1 MAPTR
6 KKKSGKSKMTRRPK
20 TRSVTQTR
28 DDDDDGDN
36 EATTDSEHDDG
47 AESGSAS
54 SKRRVAMM
62 SPAPTDQQ
70 DNDVPADTMQATSTA
85 RTAST
90 GAMNTPPT
98 AAGTA
103 STVKA
108 VVPSVTASVAADEG
122 RRGGAS
128 VVPATQDTATMV
140 AAIQQLAAA
149 VCSMQTTITTGTTP
163 TVTRSAPPARAPR
176 RTPREQ
182 RRGNR
187 RAGARRSTPDEEPS
201 DDGSSSSSTPD
212 EEPSDDGSSS
222 SSSDSSEESVDD
234 SSSSSDDAESSSS
247 SSSSADDEAEFHR
260 RQGERE
266 RRRHH
271 NRHEPVRRQNVKD
284 LELPTYVPSPEVSVS
299 TWIDRIDLI
308 LTGAEESGR
317 GSWTDR
323 SLYFIVGGK
332 LQEDAARWWVNLSRR
347 LNEHKKRWS
356 YLKRALLRRYGERLD
371 KATAEWRVNSRVLMP
386 GETYAD
392 FGAGLRSSAGRNK
405 VRERVFVAQFIRCL
419 DKTTRKLVLQ
429 DQKPKTLEKAIKK
442 ATKIDDPY
450 DNVARGMTNIGQPWP
465 SAPTANLA
473 PMTSNAGQT
482 TVIPGIGSMNLPL
495 DMMQQQPT
503 IEIERDSG
511 AVTLFTNPQGGWS
524 NPSGTWTRPPG
535 REWNGKYWAEKKKAP
550 RKKPTPSPADRTE
563 DKKSA
568 KKLKMKQMHDSIEDE
583 PDVMPRKGTSTR
595 GHSTAT
601 ESTRR

>member
-6 KKKSGKSKMTRRPK
+6 KKTGKSKMTRRPK

-36 EATTDSEHDDG
+36 EATSDSEHDDG

-70 DNDVPADTMQATSTA
+70 DNDVPTDTMQATSTA

-103 STVKA
+103 STVAA

-140 AAIQQLAAA
+140 AALQQLTAA
-149 VCSMQTTITTGTTP
+149 VCSMQTTTTTGTTP
-163 TVTRSAPPARAPR
+163 TVTRSAPPARVPR
-176 RTPREQ
+176 RTRREQ

-187 RAGARRSTPDEEPS
+187 RVGARR
-201 DDGSSSSSTPD
+201 STPD

-260 RQGERE
+260 RHDERE

-271 NRHEPVRRQNVKD
+271 NRHEPVRRQNVED
-284 LELPTYVPSPEVSVS
+284 LELPTYVSSPEVSVS
-299 TWIDRIDLI
+299 TRIDRIDLI

-323 SLYFIVGGK
+323 NLYFIVGGK
-332 LQEDAARWWVNLSRR
+332 LQEDAARWWVNLNRR
-347 LNEHKKRWS
+347 LKEHKKRWS

-392 FGAGLRSSAGRNK
+392 FGAGLRSAAGRNK

-429 DQKPKTLEKAIKK
+429 DPKPKTLEKAIKK

-524 NPSGTWTRPPG
+524 NLSGTWTRPPG

-550 RKKPTPSPADRTE
+550 RKKPTPSPADRPE

-568 KKLKMKQMHDSIEDE
+568 KKLKMKRMHDSSEDE
-583 PDVMPRKGTSTR
+583 PDVEPR
-595 GHSTAT
+595 
-601 ESTRR
+601 